1 VRNQLLFMFVS
12 ALLALSPP
20 LRAQS
25 NRGAISG
32 TVYDSSGAVIAGA
45 TVRITNAGTN
55 QAFITKTAGNGTYA
69 QSELEPVFYTVAVEQ
84 AGFRQ
89 KVVTQ
94 VKVDTTG
101 NTRVDATLEA
111 GDVSTK
117 VEVAADAAILNT
129 QNSTLSSTVGQ
140 RQIEDLPVAERS
152 VFSLMQTL
160 PNVSG
165 DYFIE
170 TGYVTQTPE
179 SPVAGFS
186 VNGGRMGS
194 TSIIADGANNAAVG
208 VGRAVSTFSP
218 DVVQEFNVQTSGFSA
233 EYGQTG
239 GGVVSVTTKSGSNEF
254 HETLYGYTRN
264 PALNA
269 APYAIGTAA
278 RPASARRQTQ
288 AGFLWSGPVLIP
300 KVYNGRNKSFFFF
313 AFEPQWVSDGT
324 PINDLLPNA
333 QFLQGNFSNAVAVN
347 GGVTTAALAKQY
359 GATVTGDATIY
370 DQFNVIGTQLTRI
383 AAPASGQTYAPFPNN
398 TIPQSMLDPVALKIL
413 KYQPKASD
421 YFLLNGQLNNWLSER
436 TVVNREQRYTMRFDH
451 NLTDSHRLTFRYTR
465 IPIAAYRYAG
475 NGSTNVD
482 QVNSLTSDSQRSNQ
496 FMLAYTWI
504 ASPTLINE
512 LRLSF
517 YRADYSSVNP
527 PNWQTQNLSTALGL
541 PSVTSAGLPYF
552 NVGGAAGWGNVG
564 QRSISSIGTRID
576 ESYDITD
583 TLTRTKGTHTLKAGT
598 NLRRQLENLATQ
610 GYAQGGSY
618 SFGADLTNSAQ
629 SGGSGGITL
638 ASFLLGVP
646 DSVTLSP
653 AVIPYYYRWSSAAG
667 FLQDDWRMK
676 PNLTLNL
683 GVRYSLQLPRSEK
696 YNHQGSFLLQD
707 SQSVALPSPI
717 TLPTGQVLTSAL
729 VPPFAFSGYG
739 GRSPYLFPIDWMGLE
754 PRFGFAWT
762 PHYGWNNAGKLVVRG
777 GYGISHSP
785 LTGLQTAAT
794 PNFATPT
801 NSFTW
806 NSGQQNPSYVT
817 RLSSNPPAL
826 TALSPA
832 QVLNIPSNGLVYNNS
847 LAIPGFVI
855 AGGTKDP
862 YVQNWN
868 FTIGFQPGHSFVVEA
883 AYVGSKGTH
892 LFTPGQALNLCP
904 YADITGYLNQ
914 NLSPWTTITDPLG
927 RKNINGGTL
936 SIPRCGQAEPYLG
949 FDQLLSYLQTSAD
962 SIRHAGYVTVS
973 RRMNHGLYF
982 TASYTFGKSID
993 DASDAGEQL
1002 QATSS
1007 QSPGQARYGGTYAN
1021 DRSVSTFDVRHL
1033 INGTVIWDLPVGS
1046 GRQWI
1051 SRPSRFLSPVITG
1064 WTLSANARA
1073 QSGFPFQP
1081 LITDG
1086 NYITGASDWSV
1097 RPNLVPGVPLVNP
1110 LYHSNCQIS
1119 PCEPYVNPA
1128 AFMRPP
1134 EGQLGNAPRTIESLS
1149 GPLKKYLNVSLQK
1162 NFYPFGKDNSKRI
1175 QFRVDAINILN
1186 HPNFGF
1192 NNYGNGRLMTAP
1204 SQGAITAA
1212 AYNTWAAAN
1221 NQPLSTTAAGAA
1233 NLALVQ
1239 SFVTGSYLPGT
1250 SILPADYFSVPLPVG
1265 FATAAPT
1272 SYNILTPVGYKY
1284 YTLRNSYSTTFGN
1297 FTANNGA
1304 TEYQRYIQFGL
1315 KIFF

>member
-1 VRNQLLFMFVS
+1 
-12 ALLALSPP
+12 
-20 LRAQS
+20 
-25 NRGAISG
+25 
-32 TVYDSSGAVIAGA
+32 
-45 TVRITNAGTN
+45 VRITNAGTN
-55 QAFITKTAGNGTYA
+55 QSFTTRTAGNGTYE
-69 QSELEPVFYTVAVEQ
+69 QTELDPVFYTVSVEHT
-84 AGFRQ
+84 GFKQ
-89 KVVTQ
+89 KIVTQ

-101 NTRVDATLEA
+101 NTRVDVSLEP

-117 VEVAADAAILNT
+117 VQVSADAAILNT
-129 QNSTLSSTVGQ
+129 QSATLSSTIGQ

-152 VFSLMQTL
+152 VFSLLQTL

-194 TSIIADGANNAAVG
+194 TAIIADGANNTAVG

-239 GGVVSVTTKSGSNEF
+239 GGVVSVTTKSGTNEF

-278 RPASARRQTQ
+278 RPASERRQTQ
-288 AGFLWSGPVLIP
+288 AGFLWGGPVRIP
-300 KVYNGRNKSFFFF
+300 KIYDGRNKTFFFF
-313 AFEPQWVSDGT
+313 AYEPQWVSDGT
-324 PINDLLPNA
+324 PVYDLLPNS
-333 QFLQGNFSNAVAVN
+333 QFLTGNFSNAVAVN
-347 GGVTTAALAKQY
+347 GGVTTQALAQQY

-370 DQFNVIGTQLTRI
+370 DQFAPVGNQLSRLP
-383 AAPASGQTYAPFPNN
+383 APAAGQTYAPFPNN

-413 KYQPKASD
+413 GYQPKASN
-421 YFLLNGQLNNWLSER
+421 YFLVSGALDNWLSER

-451 NLTDSHRLTFRYTR
+451 NLSDRHRFSFRYTR
-465 IPIAAYRYAG
+465 IPMAAYRYAG
-475 NGSTNVD
+475 NESTDVD
-482 QVNSLTSDSQRSNQ
+482 HVNSLTSDSERSNQ
-496 FMLAYTWI
+496 YVLAYTWI
-504 ASPTLINE
+504 ASPTAINE

-517 YRADYSSVNP
+517 FRADYSSVNP
-527 PNWQTQNLSTALGL
+527 PQWQTNNLSTMLGL
-541 PSVTSAGLPYF
+541 PSVTTAGLPYF
-552 NVGGAAGWGNVG
+552 NIGGAQGWGNVG

-583 TLTRTKGTHTLKAGT
+583 TFTKTIGT
-598 NLRRQLENLATQ
+598 NTVKVGTDLRRQLENLSTL

-618 SFGADLTNSAQ
+618 SFGTDMTNSAQ
-629 SGGSGGITL
+629 TSGSGGILL

-646 DSVTLSP
+646 DSVTLSNS
-653 AVIPYYYRWSSAAG
+653 VIPYYYRWSTAAG
-667 FLQDDWRMK
+667 FIQDDWRVK
-676 PNLTLNL
+676 PNLTLNAGL
-683 GVRYSLQLPRSEK
+683 RYSLQLPRTEK
-696 YNHQGSFLLQD
+696 YNHQGSFLLNEAET
-707 SQSVALPSPI
+707 VALPSPI
-717 TLPTGQVLTSAL
+717 TLPTGQVISSAL
-729 VPPFAFSGYG
+729 EPPFAYSGYG
-739 GRSPYLFPIDWMGLE
+739 GRSPYLLPIDWFGFE
-754 PRFGFAWT
+754 PRLGFAWT
-762 PHYGWNNAGKLVVRG
+762 PNIPWNKSGRLVVRG

-785 LTGLQTAAT
+785 LTDLETSAS
-794 PNFATPT
+794 PNFATPSSSYT
-801 NSFTW
+801 Y
-806 NSGQQNPSYVT
+806 NSGQTNPLYVT
-817 RLSSNPPAL
+817 RLSSNPPLLNPL
-826 TALSPA
+826 TPA
-832 QVLNIPSNGLVYNNS
+832 QVLNIPSNGLVYDNS

-868 FTIGFQPGHSFVVEA
+868 FTLGLQPGHNFVVEL

-892 LFTPGQALNLCP
+892 LFTPGQDVNLCP
-904 YADITGYLNQ
+904 TADVLGYLNQ
-914 NLSPWTTITDPLG
+914 NLSPWTTVTDPLG
-927 RKNINGGTL
+927 RKNINGGAL
-936 SIPRCGQAEPYLG
+936 SIPRCAEAEPYLG
-949 FDQLLSYLQTSAD
+949 FDQLMSYLQTSAD
-962 SIRHAGYVTVS
+962 SIRHAAYVSVN
-973 RRMNHGLYF
+973 RRINNGLYF

-993 DASDAGEQL
+993 DASDAGETL

-1007 QSPGQARYGGTYAN
+1007 QSPGQARYGGSYAN
-1021 DRSVSTFDVRHL
+1021 DRAVSTFNVKHL
-1033 INGTVIWDLPVGS
+1033 INGSMVWDLPLGS
-1046 GRQWI
+1046 GRQFLN
-1051 SRPSRFLSPVITG
+1051 RPPKYLSPAISGWALSIT
-1064 WTLSANARA
+1064 ARA

-1086 NYITGASDWSV
+1086 NYVTSASDWSI
-1097 RPNLVPGVPLVNP
+1097 RPNIVPGVPLVNP
-1110 LYHSNCQIS
+1110 NYSSSCQIS

-1128 AFMRPP
+1128 AFQRPP

-1149 GPLKKYLNVSLQK
+1149 GPLKKYLNASMQK
-1162 NFYPFGKDNSKRI
+1162 NFYPFGRDSKKRI
-1175 QFRVDAINILN
+1175 QFRVDAINLFN
-1186 HPNFGF
+1186 HPNFGY
-1192 NNYGNGRLMTAP
+1192 NNYGNGRMFTAP
-1204 SQGAITAA
+1204 SQSAITAS

-1250 SILPADYFSVPLPVG
+1250 STLPANFFSVPLPQG

-1272 SYNILTPVGYKY
+1272 SFNILTPAGYKDY
-1284 YTLRNSYSTTFGN
+1284 VLRNAYSTTFGN